1 MDHIHGRFWPH
12 HAAQSSHYCGPHL
25 SIYFELENLTLRHT
39 VLTVIGKFGG
49 AVHENFLVICISDK
63 KRQSTNIF
71 VTVIGLTKM
80 KMTVFEYSLYGLCLI
95 HIKVVSRHFVIF
107 IRHLVSSV

>member
-1 MDHIHGRFWPH
+1 MDRTHGRFWPH

-63 KRQSTNIF
+63 KDNIF

-80 KMTVFEYSLYGLCLI
+80 KMTVFESSLYGLCLI
-95 HIKVVSRHFVIF
+95 HKVVSRHFVTF
-107 IRHLVSSV
+107 IRHIVSSV